1 MLNNKK
7 IVKFITAIAIIWAIF
22 CINNK
27 AVYAGTSVP
36 GIFSSAK
43 SFIEQGKAGATVD
56 TGVIAKDL
64 GGLGQILLVI
74 GLGVAVGVGMYL
86 GFKYMMSGADEK
98 AKVKERLIYYVI
110 AIVLLVSAVGITKMI
125 VSIGDSI

>member
-7 IVKFITAIAIIWAIF
+7 IMKFITAIAIICAIF

-43 SFIEQGKAGATVD
+43 SFIEQGKAGSAVD
-56 TGVIAKDL
+56 TGVIA
-64 GGLGQILLVI
+64 
-74 GLGVAVGVGMYL
+74 
-86 GFKYMMSGADEK
+86 
-98 AKVKERLIYYVI
+98 
-110 AIVLLVSAVGITKMI
+110 
-125 VSIGDSI
+125 